1 MVVVSTSTHGDL
13 SPQNALKLAKAH
25 LGNAQRTKDPE
36 LAALLYNEARAA
48 LSRMKQ
54 PTLEVL
60 LSSGSNLDQYLGGEI
75 TCVVSALDEMLNGL
89 RQQGGRPIDVKEEDV
104 E

>member
-1 MVVVSTSTHGDL
+1 MVVVSSSVHGDL

-25 LGNAQRTKDPE
+25 LENAQRTDDPE

-54 PTLEVL
+54 PALEVL
-60 LSSGSNLDQYLGGEI
+60 LSSGSNLDQYLSGEI
-75 TCVVSALDEMLNGL
+75 TYVVSALDQMLNGL
-89 RQQGGRPIDVKEEDV
+89 KQYDIQAVDVKAEGSE
-104 E
+104 